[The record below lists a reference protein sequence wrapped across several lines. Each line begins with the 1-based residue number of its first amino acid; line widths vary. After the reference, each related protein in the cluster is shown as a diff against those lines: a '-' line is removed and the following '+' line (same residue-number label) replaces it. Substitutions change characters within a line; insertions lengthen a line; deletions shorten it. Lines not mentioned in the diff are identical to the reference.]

1 MPTRNS
7 RLLVTKAKHNG
18 GTKAIKGKITRRVQ
32 HEYIRP
38 ERKKK
43 LSVYNTCYMYNN
55 GVFYLL
61 LESAK
66 GQLISKGYFS
76 FDKSTNK
83 ISPLKKKLKVLY
95 YEPPN

>member
-43 LSVYNTCYMYNN
+43 NEKDYQFKTQYTYYLSNN
-55 GVFYLL
+55 GH
-61 LESAK
+61 SK
-66 GQLISKGYFS
+66 GQLI
-76 FDKSTNK
+76 T
-83 ISPLKKKLKVLY
+83 
-95 YEPPN
+95 E